1 MTEPRVAIM
10 IGSANDLEVIAEAAK
25 ELDRFSV
32 PYVVEVTSAH
42 RSPRHTIEFV
52 AECERRGVQVFIC
65 SAGMAAHLGG
75 VVAAHTTRPV
85 LGVPLKGG
93 VMDGLDSLL
102 STVMM
107 PRGIPVGTL
116 AIGGSGAANAAMLA
130 CQILALADPRLAQKL
145 VQRRED
151 MAREVADSNVAAQAR
166 LGQLV
171 GKPS

>member
-1 MTEPRVAIM
+1 
-10 IGSANDLEVIAEAAK
+10 
-25 ELDRFSV
+25 
-32 PYVVEVTSAH
+32 
-42 RSPRHTIEFV
+42 
-52 AECERRGVQVFIC
+52 
-65 SAGMAAHLGG
+65 MAAHLGG

-93 VMDGLDSLL
+93 IMDGLDSLL